1 MTVHPE
7 ARVVRCA
14 GVERRSL
21 LRPLGGTLVRV
32 AFGLLVAGL
41 RPAWAQPAPAPAP
54 PEAAGGAAGQPT
66 VPAPDAAAPPAGGA
80 APAAADS
87 ASSAPSPDTWGRSDP
102 AASVPDEVG
111 ASGEGAPSPAAP
123 ESGATG
129 APPPREPEA
138 PIGSEPFGEPPT
150 PAGRGAPARRRAA
163 DTRIR
168 YTVEAIE
175 IHGNR
180 KTHTRVILRY
190 VPFEPGDLIDVA
202 DPSVELTRYR
212 LLGTGYFSD
221 VQFSLRR
228 GSERGRVILAIEVV
242 ERNTVILNGAWLGLS
257 TDRDE
262 QGHKRPLTSFGGID
276 VAETNLGGTGISLGS
291 AVGLAQDQL
300 ALRLRFLDPVIAS
313 SDLLVS
319 AELLYND
326 ALDFFGNASVSYLTS
341 DQRAPREYAVLPYQR
356 FGGSLGVGWDLSVTT
371 QLWLHYR
378 LEAVDA
384 EVPVAAAHTRNGYQP
399 IEPIDFDVQPGESVL
414 SAVRGTLAHD
424 TRDQPFLP
432 QRGWLARLSGEFSL
446 SPLGSDYTYQKI
458 ELQASRW
465 WRLPWRH
472 VARLELFGGAI
483 TGSAPFFEQ
492 YYVADFSDFLASRVL
507 GLSLDRRPPTNF
519 LGTAIAEVRRGHLAA
534 KVGGEYR
541 VPLYVGHR
549 SVYGID
555 AFLSGGIVALAAQH
569 DLEDPSSL
577 YRGAARLPADLTGNL
592 GLRMDTSAGGLTFAF
607 SNVLGFI
614 PAW

>member
-1 MTVHPE
+1 VVTVRPQ
-7 ARVVRCA
+7 ALVARCA
-14 GVERRSL
+14 AHERWSL
-21 LRPLGGTLVRV
+21 RRLPGGPRARARLAV
-32 AFGLLVAGL
+32 LVAAL
-41 RPAWAQPAPAPAP
+41 AVRPARAQP
-54 PEAAGGAAGQPT
+54 
-66 VPAPDAAAPPAGGA
+66 VPAPSPPEDPGSSAAPDAPPAAGA
-80 APAAADS
+80 
-87 ASSAPSPDTWGRSDP
+87 PDTWGRSDT
-102 AASVPDEVG
+102 AAPDVEGSPPPGEAAAGGPPPSEAPVAPLPPPG
-111 ASGEGAPSPAAP
+111 APGEGPRGSLPA
-123 ESGATG
+123 
-129 APPPREPEA
+129 
-138 PIGSEPFGEPPT
+138 GEPP
-150 PAGRGAPARRRAA
+150 PPEVGGASVRRRAGEA
-163 DTRIR
+163 RIR
-168 YTVEAIE
+168 YALEAIE

-180 KTHTRVILRY
+180 QTHARVILRY

-212 LLGTGYFSD
+212 LLGTGFFSD

-228 GSERGRVILAIEVV
+228 GSARGQVVLVIEVV
-242 ERNTVILNGAWLGLS
+242 ERNTIILNGAWLGLS
-257 TDRDE
+257 TDRDP
-262 QGHKRPLTSFGGID
+262 QGRKRPLTSFGGID
-276 VAETNLGGTGISLGS
+276 VAESNLGGTGISLGA

-300 ALRLRFLDPVIAS
+300 ALRLRFLDPVIAD

-326 ALDFFGNASVSYLTS
+326 ALDFFGNAAVSYLTP
-341 DQRAPREYAVLPYQR
+341 DQQAPRDYAVLPYQR
-356 FGGSLGVGWDLSVTT
+356 FGGSVGVGWDLSVTT

-378 LEAVDA
+378 LEAVEA
-384 EVPVAAAHTRNGYQP
+384 AVPVAAAHTRNGYQP
-399 IEPIDFDVQPGESVL
+399 IEPIDFDVQPGDSTL
-414 SAVRGTLAHD
+414 SAVRATLAHD

-432 QRGWLARLSGEFSL
+432 QRGWLARCSGEFAL
-446 SPLGSDYTYQKI
+446 GPLGSDYTYQKV

-483 TGSAPFFEQ
+483 TGPAPFFEQ

-507 GLSLDRRPPTNF
+507 GLSLDRRPPSNF
-519 LGTAIAEVRRGHLAA
+519 LGTAIAEVRRGQYAA
-534 KVGGEYR
+534 RVGGEYR

-555 AFLSGGIVALAAQH
+555 AFVSAGAYALAAQH
-569 DLEDPSSL
+569 DLDDPTSL
-577 YRGAARLPADLTGNL
+577 YRGVARFPVDLTGNL